1 MTSRV
6 VQDAFVAL
14 LAVLVP
20 ELLTL
25 AGMLAIML
33 LIDPALAVAALAVV
47 PLLAVVVVRRR
58 RLVRDA
64 QRRARDFD
72 GQLANKAVD
81 IVRNVRAV
89 QVFGQEHAS
98 TRDFRDRNIEATSAA
113 LDTVELEARY
123 APLADIVLAIGSGFV
138 LWLGVVRVTDG
149 HITTGDLLVFLSY
162 LGSLYGPVRSLSRLA
177 TTLARGAASRDRIA
191 EVLFSTESVIE
202 APDAVPAPRLERALV
217 LDRLCFSYPGGA
229 HVVQDLSWSVRAGER
244 VCVVGPTGVGKT
256 TLLNLLLRLYDPDEG
271 SITIDGVDVRHCT
284 LASLRERIAYVPQD
298 PWLLD
303 GTLAENIAFG
313 QTGATERDIRH
324 AAREAVVDEFVAA
337 FPLGYDT
344 PVGESGVF
352 LSGGQR
358 RRIAIARA
366 ILRDADLLLLD
377 EPTSG
382 LDPRA
387 AARVMEAVDRAGR
400 GRTSILVTHQ
410 FDLAL
415 DSERVVVFEG
425 GRIVEDGAPLDL
437 IATDDGPFALLAG
450 TVNGRG

>member
-1 MTSRV
+1 MIASKAVRLRSGPLLRPYRWPLALAIALAIADVAVGLALPWPVKVAVDNVIGGQELTGWLSGAADWSPSAVAAAAAAAGVVLVALSGLLDYLGTYLSDATAERVGADLRQSLMDRLVALSLRFHDRNRSGDLVSRV
-6 VQDAFVAL
+6 TGDVSRVQDAFVAL

-33 LIDPALAVAALAVV
+33 FIDPALAVAALAVV
-47 PLLAVVVVRRR
+47 PLLAIVVVRRR

-202 APDAVPAPRLERALV
+202 AQDAMPAPRLERALV
-217 LDRLCFSYPGGA
+217 LDRLCFSYPGG
-229 HVVQDLSWSVRAGER
+229 
-244 VCVVGPTGVGKT
+244 
-256 TLLNLLLRLYDPDEG
+256 
-271 SITIDGVDVRHCT
+271 
-284 LASLRERIAYVPQD
+284 
-298 PWLLD
+298 
-303 GTLAENIAFG
+303 
-313 QTGATERDIRH
+313 
-324 AAREAVVDEFVAA
+324 
-337 FPLGYDT
+337 
-344 PVGESGVF
+344 
-352 LSGGQR
+352 
-358 RRIAIARA
+358 
-366 ILRDADLLLLD
+366 
-377 EPTSG
+377 
-382 LDPRA
+382 
-387 AARVMEAVDRAGR
+387 GR
-400 GRTSILVTHQ
+400 GAGLVLEYRQ
-410 FDLAL
+410 
-415 DSERVVVFEG
+415 
-425 GRIVEDGAPLDL
+425 I
-437 IATDDGPFALLAG
+437 
-450 TVNGRG
+450 

>member
-1 MTSRV
+1 
-6 VQDAFVAL
+6 
-14 LAVLVP
+14 
-20 ELLTL
+20 
-25 AGMLAIML
+25 
-33 LIDPALAVAALAVV
+33 
-47 PLLAVVVVRRR
+47 
-58 RLVRDA
+58 
-64 QRRARDFD
+64 
-72 GQLANKAVD
+72 
-81 IVRNVRAV
+81 
-89 QVFGQEHAS
+89 
-98 TRDFRDRNIEATSAA
+98 
-113 LDTVELEARY
+113 
-123 APLADIVLAIGSGFV
+123 
-138 LWLGVVRVTDG
+138 
-149 HITTGDLLVFLSY
+149 
-162 LGSLYGPVRSLSRLA
+162 LSRLA

-202 APDAVPAPRLERALV
+202 AQDAMPAPRLERALV
-217 LDRLCFSYPGGA
+217 LDRLCFSYPGA
-229 HVVQDLSWSVRAGER
+229 RARVVQDLSWSVRAGER

-366 ILRDADLLLLD
+366 ILRDADLLLLTNRHRGSIPVPQRVSWRQSTAPATG
-377 EPTSG
+377 EPRS
-382 LDPRA
+382 
-387 AARVMEAVDRAGR
+387 
-400 GRTSILVTHQ
+400 S
-410 FDLAL
+410 
-415 DSERVVVFEG
+415 
-425 GRIVEDGAPLDL
+425 
-437 IATDDGPFALLAG
+437 
-450 TVNGRG
+450 